1 MTYLKR
7 AMMEHPD
14 MDPKALVLFHC
25 PFDFD
30 LPLAA
35 CPDSRF
41 GPPSAVGAAA
51 LGGPKAFPAHGEGGP
66 LAVDEVPSAAGD
78 GGEKQ
83 SITTPA
89 LCYLCWNLEVPE

>member
-14 MDPKALVLFHC
+14 MDPKALILFHC

-30 LPLAA
+30 LPLTA
-35 CPDSRF
+35 CPDAHIGSL
-41 GPPSAVGAAA
+41 SAVGAAA
-51 LGGPKAFPAHGEGGP
+51 LSGPKAFPAHGEGGP
-66 LAVDEVPSAAGD
+66 LAVDEVPASAD
-78 GGEKQ
+78 SEGGKQ
-83 SITTPA
+83 SITPPT

>member
-30 LPLAA
+30 LPLTA
-35 CPDSRF
+35 CPDAPKGSLPEGAVSHRLTE
-41 GPPSAVGAAA
+41 GVTPP
-51 LGGPKAFPAHGEGGP
+51 
-66 LAVDEVPSAAGD
+66 
-78 GGEKQ
+78 
-83 SITTPA
+83 T

>member
-7 AMMEHPD
+7 AIMEHPD

-30 LPLAA
+30 LPLTA
-35 CPDSRF
+35 CPDMHARNSEFRIPNSELS
-41 GPPSAVGAAA
+41 PP
-51 LGGPKAFPAHGEGGP
+51 
-66 LAVDEVPSAAGD
+66 
-78 GGEKQ
+78 
-83 SITTPA
+83 T

>member
-14 MDPKALVLFHC
+14 MDPKVLVLFHC

-30 LPLAA
+30 FPLTA
-35 CPDSRF
+35 CPKTA
-41 GPPSAVGAAA
+41 P
-51 LGGPKAFPAHGEGGP
+51 
-66 LAVDEVPSAAGD
+66 GD
-78 GGEKQ
+78 TV
-83 SITTPA
+83 SPPA

>member
-30 LPLAA
+30 LPLTA
-35 CPDSRF
+35 CPDFPKGS
-41 GPPSAVGAAA
+41 PSAVGAAISR
-51 LGGPKAFPAHGEGGP
+51 P
-66 LAVDEVPSAAGD
+66 LASPAGGSPEGDRGKIATLPSPP
-78 GGEKQ
+78 
-83 SITTPA
+83 T
-89 LCYLCWNLEVPE
+89 LCYLCWNMEVPE